1 MKQVE
6 HGVLAALVVASRRI
20 DGHAALHLQC
30 GAVIP
35 YLRKISVGYFIH
47 TVQIAL
53 VALLVADD
61 EDIGEADDVAVH
73 IDVGRILH
81 ACHTVDVEGV
91 AVHLRGELVGG
102 VAPHTVLAFLELS
115 HAWGI
120 ILAIAWDVDR
130 LRGQEVACYLDLDSL
145 GGKEIECHSSVLVDN
160 G

>member
-30 GAVIP
+30 GTVVP
-35 YLRKISVGYFIH
+35 YLRKVSVGYFIH
-47 TVQIAL
+47 TIQIAL

-73 IDVGRILH
+73 IDIGRILH
-81 ACHTVDVEGV
+81 ARHTVDVESV
-91 AVHLRGELVGG
+91 AVHLGGELIGG
-102 VAPHTVLAFLELS
+102 VAPHTVLALYKLG

-120 ILAIAWDVDR
+120 ILAIARNVD
-130 LRGQEVACYLDLDSL
+130 LLGGQEVACHLYLHSL
-145 GGKEIECHSSVLVDN
+145 GRKEIECHGSVLVDD